1 MSTPSL
7 RYRIRSGASARPDAV
22 NGMEKQSVKKRHH
35 RRGRHAAP
43 RPARRY
49 AVAFASAACLVSTG
63 TAGVLLTGSGA
74 AGGRLDTPTLAAA
87 GLDVTRVDPTSAGP
101 TAALDRAAGNDVS
114 RDMVRPASS
123 TSTPA
128 PRGPVAGLDQAQT
141 DNAATII
148 AAARLRGLSQR
159 AMVVALAT
167 AMQESDLRNVASTAV
182 PESLNYPH
190 QGVEVDHDSVGLF
203 QQRPSQ
209 GWGTVAELM
218 DPAHS
223 AGLFFDRLVRVPD
236 WESMSVAGAAQAV
249 QRSAFPDAYQQHQSV
264 AERVVAALA

>member
-1 MSTPSL
+1 VSN
-7 RYRIRSGASARPDAV
+7 RR
-22 NGMEKQSVKKRHH
+22 H

-43 RPARRY
+43 RRGHRY

-63 TAGVLLTGSGA
+63 AAGVLLTGSGA
-74 AGGRLDTPTLAAA
+74 AGGPLDAPTLAAA
-87 GLDVTRVDPTSAGP
+87 GLDVTRLDASGSADPT
-101 TAALDRAAGNDVS
+101 TVLDRAAGAAVS
-114 RDMVRPASS
+114 RDMARVAPPTPAPS
-123 TSTPA
+123 A

-141 DNAATII
+141 DNAATIV
-148 AAARLRGLSQR
+148 AVARQRGLSQR
-159 AMVVALAT
+159 AMVIAVAT
-167 AMQESDLRNVASTAV
+167 AMQESDLHNVASTAV
-182 PESLNYPH
+182 PESLRYPH

-223 AGLFFDRLVRVPD
+223 AGLFLDALARVPG

-249 QRSAFPDAYQQHQSV
+249 QRSAFPDAYQQHQPV
-264 AERVVAALA
+264 AERVVTALA